1 MLSWV
6 KKLARKTAPT
16 SSAPT
21 PEHLK
26 IAILKKDIPRY
37 PPFMKG
43 LPVERPDEIVAVQDE
58 LLTQI
63 YQSTKVTSDV
73 FQRHYRGAIDRF
85 ARFVHL
91 LPASQAHH
99 HRGAGGLLRHSLE
112 VGLWSLREADKM
124 LLLELF
130 KTPGHRREIEPRWL
144 LTAFLAGLCHDVG
157 KPATDVIVKNHGST
171 KQWNPIERSL
181 WDWATREG
189 IDAYFL
195 EWQSGRA
202 KHHVALTGAI
212 AKNIITDETL
222 AWIAGESPQ
231 LMVWLMETLNG
242 TPGNTNPLFDIVIK
256 ADQKSVERDLK
267 SMGAVMAG
275 YDLGVPVERMLTDI
289 MRRLIRQGI
298 WSVNEPGAKV
308 WNIEGNIYLVWPTSG
323 QDIAQ
328 QVHQD
333 GIPGVPRN
341 ADSILDMLVERGL
354 AFTDTNGLYKIAPAV
369 LAAKIPDIKLNCI
382 RLRDDTLISTDPIA
396 SVDGK
401 VIADVA
407 ANDAGQPNAAQAQA
421 EPVKVGE
428 AVDSTQAGADS
439 KAAIAQPVP
448 GQQAPTGADT
458 QASAQTKQQKA
469 GPKHAAAVSVPMAA
483 LPLNKVE
490 HIDPETGE
498 IQSTAPPT
506 IPVGEARIP
515 PASAANATAEMVA
528 AAAQKSAQ
536 PKKPQPR
543 QKPNLVLDGVV
554 GEALKALA
562 EDLKTGA
569 KLWGSHAIVEDD
581 ERVLLV
587 WPDAFSGYGLTPSAI
602 INDLSAKKWCWS
614 DPMIPTKKVI
624 EIDVQGSAMR
634 AIRLHHDVSEA
645 VLYAAGHGL
654 SSTGEP
660 DHAEGGTTVDAK
672 PAAAPHREALV
683 AVETPQPPKK
693 ARQERPQEQAGRPED
708 TGNSKGKGGGAAQ
721 GNPKPAREP
730 GNAGKTP
737 AEATSSPARV
747 EKSKPTKPDLPTQ
760 LPATPSPE
768 TQTAPQVAEPKRQ
781 HPRSEPKA
789 APAQNQAP
797 KQDRAAGANPSRS
810 TPITGAAPKEI
821 LAVAQAPK
829 GQAAIPTQQEMSEK
843 KLALFLKFAKRHAGA
858 ASDDGWFEAP
868 MRPLSSD
875 IEKETGL
882 EINRAYFNTMAKEH
896 PGRVQIDKRVV
907 RFRA

>member
-16 SSAPT
+16 PSAPT

-26 IAILKKDIPRY
+26 IAVLKKDIPRY

-73 FQRHYRGAIDRF
+73 FQKHYRGAIDRF
-85 ARFVHL
+85 SRFVHL

-189 IDAYFL
+189 VDAYFL
-195 EWQSGRA
+195 EWQAGRA

-308 WNIEGNIYLVWPTSG
+308 WNIDGNIYLVWPTSG

-354 AFTDTNGLYKIAPAV
+354 AFTDTNGLYKVAPAV

-382 RLRDDTLISTDPIA
+382 RLRDDTLISTEPIA
-396 SVDGK
+396 SVDGR

-407 ANDAGQPNAAQAQA
+407 ANDAAQPNVAQAQT
-421 EPVKVGE
+421 EPVKPVE
-428 AVDSTQAGADS
+428 PIDSAQTEPDT
-439 KAAIAQPVP
+439 KAAIAQPVLA
-448 GQQAPTGADT
+448 Q
-458 QASAQTKQQKA
+458 QASATSADTRASNPDKKPKA

-483 LPLNKVE
+483 LPANKVE
-490 HIDPETGE
+490 HIDPDTGE
-498 IQSTAPPT
+498 IQSKAQPTTAD
-506 IPVGEARIP
+506 GDARIQP
-515 PASAANATAEMVA
+515 TPQANASAEMAVA
-528 AAAQKSAQ
+528 PAQKNAQ

-645 VLYAAGHGL
+645 VLYAAGYGL
-654 SSTGEP
+654 PIPGEP
-660 DHAEGGTTVDAK
+660 AQADDAPTGGDK
-672 PAAAPHREALV
+672 PATAPAPRCEELV
-683 AVETPQPPKK
+683 PDETLHPPKQ
-693 ARQERPQEQAGRPED
+693 ARPERTQEQAARPADKGREEA
-708 TGNSKGKGGGAAQ
+708 AAQ
-721 GNPKPAREP
+721 GKPKPARES
-730 GNAGKTP
+730 GNVGKTP
-737 AEATSSPARV
+737 AEATSPSARV
-747 EKSKPTKPDLPTQ
+747 DKRPAQSPT
-760 LPATPSPE
+760 TPPPQA
-768 TQTAPQVAEPKRQ
+768 QTAPQAAEPKHQ
-781 HPRSEPKA
+781 HTRSELKA
-789 APAQNQAP
+789 TPGQNQAQR
-797 KQDRAAGANPSRS
+797 QDRAAETNPPRS
-810 TPITGAAPKEI
+810 APITDASVKEV
-821 LAVAQAPK
+821 LAVPPSPK
-829 GQAAIPTQQEMSEK
+829 GQDAAIPTQQEMSER
-843 KLALFLKFAKRHAGA
+843 KLALFLKFAKRHAGP
-858 ASDDGWFEAP
+858 ASGDGWFEAP
-868 MRPLSSD
+868 MRLLSSD